1 MPELPEDD
9 EGRVNSD
16 LEPEDALRVL
26 LNVDLR
32 ESDELGD
39 DE

>member
-1 MPELPEDD
+1 MSETMDPEDD
-9 EGRVNSD
+9 EGRVNTD

-32 ESDELGD
+32 EPDE